1 MASLSSYRRQ
11 QWLIVAV
18 ALVYLTVAL
27 LVPSSYYQLI
37 IAQVVLWATLGAA
50 WNILSGYSGL
60 VSFGHAVFWG
70 LGAYTVALGMV
81 FFNISPWFG
90 IPLGVVV
97 GVTAAAI
104 IGRITFRLTGHY
116 FALAMLAY
124 PLSILYLFEWMGF
137 QEVSL
142 PIKRENPVAYMQ
154 FQDPR
159 VYCVLALVLL
169 TACLFTALRVE
180 HSRFGMSLLA
190 IKQNER
196 AAEAS
201 GINTLKWKMLAIMLS
216 GGFAAAAGG
225 LYAVLLLI
233 VTPPSVFGV
242 AVSSLALIVTLFGGI
257 GSIWG
262 PVIGASIL
270 IPLAEVLHG
279 EFGDKVPGIQGVVY
293 GLAIIVTILFAQQG
307 VYWRV
312 RDYLRGRR
320 DGELTETAP
329 APEAEPAAPV
339 ITLPVG
345 KAGGKASEN
354 AEPMLQ
360 LSGVSR
366 RFGGLLALNEVA
378 LNVQRGTIHGV
389 IGPNGA
395 GKTTLF
401 NTINGFLAPS
411 AGSIRFEG
419 REVVGLRPDQLCK
432 LGIGR
437 TFQIVRPFARMSVLQ
452 NIVVGSYVNTTS
464 DAEAEQ
470 RAWEAIHRVGLTKE
484 AHVAAGN
491 LTTKQLR
498 LMELARALAPRP
510 KLLLLDETLAG
521 LAEAELDGI
530 LSVVRQLCDQGV
542 TIVIIEHTMQAMAR
556 LAHHFTVL
564 DHGSVIADGA
574 PQQVLNDPR
583 VIEAYLGKR
592 WVERAAHTGT

>member
-11 QWLIVAV
+11 QWAIVAI
-18 ALVYLTVAL
+18 ALVYLAVAL

-142 PIKRENPVAYMQ
+142 PIKRENPFAYMQ

-169 TACLFTALRVE
+169 TACLFVSLRVE

-216 GGFAAAAGG
+216 GGFSAAAGG

-293 GLAIIVTILFAQQG
+293 GLAIIATILFAQQG
-307 VYWRV
+307 VYWRL
-312 RDYLRGRR
+312 RDYVRSRRGAAPSEAAV
-320 DGELTETAP
+320 ELNAATT
-329 APEAEPAAPV
+329 APV
-339 ITLPVG
+339 IPLPVG
-345 KAGGKASEN
+345 KGAGKVPAD

-366 RFGGLLALNEVA
+366 RFGGLLALNEVS
-378 LNVQRGTIHGV
+378 LKVYRGTIHGV

-401 NTINGFLAPS
+401 NTINGFLDPS

-419 REVVGLRPDQLCK
+419 REIVGLRPDQLCK

-437 TFQIVRPFARMSVLQ
+437 TFQIVRPFARMSVLE
-452 NIVVGSYVNTTS
+452 NIIIGSYVNTTS
-464 DAEAEQ
+464 DAEAEE
-470 RAWEAIHRVGLTKE
+470 RAWEAIHRVGLTKV
-484 AHVAAGN
+484 ANVAAGN

-521 LAEAELDGI
+521 LAEAELDDI
-530 LSVVRQLCDQGV
+530 LNVVRQLCDQGV
-542 TIVIIEHTMQAMAR
+542 TVVIIEHTMHAMAR

-574 PQQVLNDPR
+574 PQQVLADPR

>member
-1 MASLSSYRRQ
+1 MTSLSSYRGQ
-11 QWLIVAV
+11 QKAIVAV
-18 ALVYLTVAL
+18 ALVYLAVSTL
-27 LVPSSYYQLI
+27 IPSSYYQLI
-37 IAQVVLWATLGAA
+37 IAQIILWATLGAA

-60 VSFGHAVFWG
+60 VSFGHGVFWG
-70 LGAYTVALGMV
+70 LGAYTVALGML
-81 FFNISPWFG
+81 FFNLSPWFG
-90 IPLGVVV
+90 IPLGAVI
-97 GVTAAAI
+97 GVAAAAL

-124 PLSILYLFEWMGF
+124 PLSIMYLFEWMGF

-142 PIKRENPVAYMQ
+142 PMQRENPVAYMQ
-154 FQDPR
+154 FSDPR
-159 VYCVLALVLL
+159 VYCVLALMLL
-169 TACLFTALRVE
+169 VTCLFVSLRIE
-180 HSRFGMSLLA
+180 NSRFGMSLLA

-196 AAEAS
+196 AAEAA

-233 VTPPSVFGV
+233 VTPPSVFGI

-257 GSIWG
+257 GTIWG

-279 EFGDKVPGIQGVVY
+279 EFGDRLPGIQGVVY
-293 GLAIIVTILFAQQG
+293 GLAIIATILFAHQG
-307 VYWRV
+307 IYWRL
-312 RDYLRGRR
+312 RDHFKAKRGSA
-320 DGELTETAP
+320 ESPVAPP
-329 APEAEPAAPV
+329 APEAPPAQV
-339 ITLPVG
+339 IALQPA
-345 KAGGKASEN
+345 KARGTGEVIL
-354 AEPMLQ
+354 ELG
-360 LSGVSR
+360 GVSR
-366 RFGGLLALNEVA
+366 RFGGLLALNDVTFTVE
-378 LNVQRGTIHGV
+378 RGTIHGV

-401 NTINGFLAPS
+401 NTINGFIGPS
-411 AGSIRFEG
+411 GGTIRYMG
-419 REVVGLRPDQLCK
+419 KDIVGMRPDQLCK

-437 TFQIVRPFARMSVLQ
+437 TFQVMRPFARMSVLH
-452 NIVVGSYVNTTS
+452 NILVGSYVNTDT
-464 DAEAEQ
+464 DAQAEQ
-470 RAWEAIHRVGLTKE
+470 RAWEALRRVGLGDL
-484 AHVAAGN
+484 AHVEAGN

-510 KLLLLDETLAG
+510 NLLLLDETLAG
-521 LAEAELDGI
+521 LAQAELDDI
-530 LSVVRQLCDQGV
+530 LNVVRQLCDQGV

-564 DHGSVIADGA
+564 DHGSVIADGL

-592 WVERAAHTGT
+592 WVERAEHTGT